1 MNEGHPAR
9 DLQTFPSHF
18 SKASCTVSERL
29 IGNTIE
35 QVENCLF
42 GTVSSPLGT
51 HLSFASSS
59 CSQLFIV
66 QDSAPL
72 FQAANCIFE
81 KQSTSGSGSVLNYT
95 SAYVVL
101 HLFDCLFSSNS
112 AKTNGGALATHQGI
126 HDMHRCVFKDN
137 TAGTRG
143 GAICFYWPI
152 NLVFMEDCHFSNN
165 VALEYNS
172 NNESYTHYRGNDV
185 HLVTKYHS
193 SMITESIVGCSSD
206 SALPRIGYFDSPPI
220 NGFHPSQ
227 ELLLPSPTPVSIPP
241 PAASTFFVDISAPS
255 SNTECTKESPCPT
268 LSQALAKT
276 GSGFKLIDIGMGNHT
291 DSSTSLSGSVG
302 IVGAGWL
309 TNSSAYTNL
318 TSAGFAVSAPS
329 SNVSLTAFSLF
340 PPTPTTILS
349 SGISEMG
356 TKLA

>member
-1 MNEGHPAR
+1 
-9 DLQTFPSHF
+9 
-18 SKASCTVSERL
+18 
-29 IGNTIE
+29 
-35 QVENCLF
+35 
-42 GTVSSPLGT
+42 
-51 HLSFASSS
+51 
-59 CSQLFIV
+59 
-66 QDSAPL
+66 
-72 FQAANCIFE
+72 
-81 KQSTSGSGSVLNYT
+81 
-95 SAYVVL
+95 
-101 HLFDCLFSSNS
+101 
-112 AKTNGGALATHQGI
+112 
-126 HDMHRCVFKDN
+126 MHRCVFKDN

-220 NGFHPSQ
+220 NGFHPPKNSF
-227 ELLLPSPTPVSIPP
+227 PPTPLHRRTQNARKRVH
-241 PAASTFFVDISAPS
+241 AQH
-255 SNTECTKESPCPT
+255 
-268 LSQALAKT
+268 SQALAKT

-318 TSAGFAVSAPS
+318 TSAGFAVSAPRR
-329 SNVSLTAFSLF
+329 
-340 PPTPTTILS
+340 
-349 SGISEMG
+349 M
-356 TKLA
+356 